1 LPILGRAYL
10 LGCHMRL
17 HRAHRFLKAVP
28 PAVLLLTIAAF
39 LACTQSPSNP
49 TAEEPTPTSEQES
62 NESEEEALLLR
73 YYPPPP
79 ELPKV
84 QLVSDG
90 SVKSAADGI
99 ILSADW
105 DFADAQVTRVNG
117 VSLPFIW
124 PEAST
129 IDPAQSVIRFHTDIV
144 PGYVFVEGWAIF
156 RPDHIGESPSVS
168 GDFGK
173 FDEPAVEYECT
184 RFQVDP
190 CMRAGPGN
198 TVEIY
203 GIPTELLEFP
213 HLLVFAKWNI
223 DPDDDPDGV
232 AVANWA
238 WHTTASVARKP

>member
-1 LPILGRAYL
+1 
-10 LGCHMRL
+10 MRL
-17 HRAHRFLKAVP
+17 LTM
-28 PAVLLLTIAAF
+28 VLLATLLFTLAAF
-39 LACTQSPSNP
+39 PACAQSPSNP
-49 TAEEPTPTSEQES
+49 TTVEPAVEPAAA
-62 NESEEEALLLR
+62 SEEEPSEPEEEETLLLR

-90 SVKSAADGI
+90 PVKSAADGI

-105 DFADAQVTRVNG
+105 DFADAHVTRVNG

-124 PEAST
+124 PEASA
-129 IDPAQSVIRFHTDIV
+129 IDPAQSVIRFHTDIE
-144 PGYVFVEGWAIF
+144 PGYVFVEGYAVL
-156 RPDHIGESPSVS
+156 RPDDIGESPSVS

-173 FDEPAVEYECT
+173 FQEPAAEYECT

-198 TVEIY
+198 SVEIY
-203 GIPTELLEFP
+203 GIPAELLELP

-223 DPDDDPDGV
+223 DPEEDPEGV
-232 AVANWA
+232 AIANWA
-238 WHTTASVARKP
+238 WHITVRAAQKP

>member
-1 LPILGRAYL
+1 
-10 LGCHMRL
+10 MRL
-17 HRAHRFLKAVP
+17 HRAHRFLKTVL
-28 PAVLLLTIAAF
+28 PASLLLTMAAF
-39 LACTQSPSNP
+39 TACTQSPSNP
-49 TAEEPTPTSEQES
+49 TAEEPTVEPTAASAQEP
-62 NESEEEALLLR
+62 NEPGEDTLLLR

-90 SVKSAADGI
+90 SFRSATDGI

-105 DFADAQVTRVNG
+105 DFADAQVTRVDG

-129 IDPAQSVIRFHTDIV
+129 IDPAQSAIRFHTDIE
-144 PGYVFVEGWAIF
+144 PGYVFVEGYAIL
-156 RPDHIGESPSVS
+156 RPDDIGESPSVS

-173 FDEPAVEYECT
+173 FEEPAAEYDCS

-198 TVEIY
+198 SVEIY
-203 GIPTELLEFP
+203 GVPTELLELP
-213 HLLVFAKWNI
+213 HLLVFAK
-223 DPDDDPDGV
+223 
-232 AVANWA
+232 
-238 WHTTASVARKP
+238 